1 MGSLVEKSENGTP
14 DDVTRLTAT
23 QIRYIRESWQ
33 VVLSNKRANGFAIF
47 RILFTDYPFTR
58 KLFRSM
64 DKVDMDVPEQFE
76 KNIALRAH
84 ITRFLHS
91 FDTYMACLDEPED
104 LQQLLYDTG
113 KSHLRH
119 SVKPEYFDALGNVL
133 MKGLAAVVGKEFTEE
148 VQGAWATAWGFFV
161 THLKQGLDDA
171 IRHKAETNGTAG
183 GTDL

>member
-1 MGSLVEKSENGTP
+1 MGSLNGTA
-14 DDVTRLTAT
+14 DDVTGLTAN
-23 QIRYIRESWQ
+23 QIDHIRDSWQ
-33 VVLSNKRANGFAIF
+33 VVMKNKRANGFAIF

-64 DKVDMDVPEQFE
+64 DQVDIDVPEQFE

-84 ITRFLHS
+84 ITRFLAS
-91 FDTYMACLDEPED
+91 FGTFMAALDQPED

-133 MKGLAAVVGKEFTEE
+133 MKGLGAVLGADFTEE
-148 VQGAWATAWGFFV
+148 VQGAWAAAWGFFV
-161 THLKQGLDDA
+161 THLKHGLEDA
-171 IRHKAETNGTAG
+171 IRQRAETNGNAAG
-183 GTDL
+183 TGE

>member
-1 MGSLVEKSENGTP
+1 MGSLSAKEDGTP
-14 DDVTRLTAT
+14 DDVTGLTAN
-23 QIRYIRESWQ
+23 QIRHIRETWQ

-47 RILFTDYPFTR
+47 RILFTDYPFTK

-64 DKVDMDVPEQFE
+64 DQVDIDVPEQFE

-91 FDTYMACLDEPED
+91 FDTYVSSLDEPAD

-133 MKGLAAVVGKEFTEE
+133 MKGLTAVLGKDFTEE
-148 VQGAWATAWGFFV
+148 VQGAWGTAWGFFV
-161 THLKQGLDDA
+161 IHLKQGLEDA
-171 IRHKAETNGTAG
+171 VRHSAETNGTAA
-183 GTDL
+183 GTDE